1 MNGERVTALPL
12 PVEQAI
18 HWKPLRDAH
27 YILASLEPG
36 HGGRREIVIR
46 QSVLASVQTLMRSG
60 YGRRVAG
67 ILLGRLLWCPV
78 TGADYE
84 MIEAYTD
91 HSDTGKD
98 DLLSATGRL
107 LEVAKQRHGAEVLGW
122 YCGAPTLGPKPTS
135 DLVAVHRSYFR
146 DPWQTMLVVAPGA
159 SSSDGTMF
167 LYDDTAARWFS
178 APFYELPDRPPETPH
193 AKPTCIA
200 WPQYL
205 TMDTVVLVQPGER
218 TPPLISNI
226 SPASSDVHSVALDDR
241 VHHPRPPEPPAPPS
255 SSLASSNGGLVP
267 RMERVADE
275 SHRLT
280 PDAPPDIPT
289 DEVRDIATELLGE
302 HGGDASGGPFTGH
315 GAIVD
320 EHRAV
325 SGKPRNPVHPISH
338 TGGTAWSGAA
348 GHLIEQARG
357 EGFAIVASF
366 ASVART
372 RRAETLWVLADSRA
386 GILLIIAGTGT
397 TVLDATLHYNLHAD
411 EAELLR
417 TAFPE
422 HRDLASR
429 TIYVRETCLDRLP
442 TRCRWL
448 RETARLEREW
458 KVSPAIYLLTP
469 GEWRPLT
476 GSHPDP
482 AKNADRIQ
490 TVNRERILA
499 LPDAI
504 RRQFGL
510 TATPSPGQ
518 SV

>member
-12 PVEQAI
+12 PFEQAI

-27 YILASLEPG
+27 YILASLQPA

-46 QSVLASVQTLMRSG
+46 QPVLASVQTLVRAG
-60 YGRRVAG
+60 HGRRVAG

-84 MIEAYTD
+84 VIEAYTD
-91 HSDTGKD
+91 PSDTGKD

-107 LEVAKQRHGAEVLGW
+107 LEAAKQQHGAEVLGW
-122 YCGAPTLGPKPTS
+122 YCGAPTLGQKPTG
-135 DLVAVHRSYFR
+135 DLVAVHKSYFR
-146 DPWQTMLVVAPGA
+146 DPWQTMLVVTAGA

-167 LYDDTAARWFS
+167 LYDDNAARWFC
-178 APFYELPDRPPETPH
+178 APFYELPDHPPEAPH

-205 TMDTVVLVQPGER
+205 TVDSVVLVQPGER
-218 TPPLISNI
+218 TPPLISDT
-226 SPASSDVHSVALDDR
+226 SPASSDVRSVALNDR
-241 VHHPRPPEPPAPPS
+241 VHHPRPPEPPAPS
-255 SSLASSNGGLVP
+255 SPPLAWKDGGLIP
-267 RMERVADE
+267 QTELEAQE
-275 SHRLT
+275 SRRLT
-280 PDAPPDIPT
+280 PDAPPETPT
-289 DEVRDIATELLGE
+289 DEARDIAAELLE
-302 HGGDASGGPFTGH
+302 RGGDASGGTSTEH
-315 GAIVD
+315 GAVGD
-320 EHRAV
+320 EHRAG
-325 SGKPRNPVHPISH
+325 SGKPRSPVHPISDID
-338 TGGTAWSGAA
+338 GTARSGAA

-357 EGFAIVASF
+357 EGFAMVASF

-372 RRAETLWVLADSRA
+372 KRAETLWVLADSRA
-386 GILLIIAGTGT
+386 GILLIIAGTDT

-429 TIYVRETCLDRLP
+429 TIYVRETCLDRLS
-442 TRCRWL
+442 TRCRSL

-458 KVSPAIYLLTP
+458 KVSPVIYLLTP
-469 GEWRPLT
+469 GEWQPLA
-476 GSHPDP
+476 GSHADP

-490 TVNRERILA
+490 RVNRERILA
-499 LPDAI
+499 LPEAI

-510 TATPSPGQ
+510 TATSSSGQ